1 MSSLSNS
8 LSLSRQLSCFHRW
21 RTDVS
26 GSQSLWYSAIC
37 CNWHY
42 RNKILCISF
51 LWSAMINCHKLR
63 GLKTLFSC
71 IMKIRSLKLRSWLG
85 YFLYG
90 GFKGNRP
97 LTFFSFQ
104 RLPHILTNNPIHQSA
119 QSLAS
124 LLLTLILILLL
135 HSQET
140 LVITLV
146 QVIQDNR
153 KVINLIISAK
163 CLLPHTVKYSQIPG
177 IGTWTCWGI
186 IQTSVVPF

>member
-1 MSSLSNS
+1 
-8 LSLSRQLSCFHRW
+8 
-21 RTDVS
+21 
-26 GSQSLWYSAIC
+26 
-37 CNWHY
+37 
-42 RNKILCISF
+42 
-51 LWSAMINCHKLR
+51 MINCHKLR

-71 IMKIRSLKLRSWLG
+71 IMKIRSLKLKSWLG

-124 LLLTLILILLL
+124 LLTLILIRLL

-163 CLLPHTVKYSQIPG
+163 CLFTTYSEIFTDSRDWDMNMLRNYSDYHCTILIFFCSCG
-177 IGTWTCWGI
+177 FFY
-186 IQTSVVPF
+186 V